1 MAGNIAD
8 YGESLALDY
17 LLGGFKPV
25 YLALYTAA
33 PSDAGGGTEV
43 TTAGGTLYKRLA
55 LAEKLSAAAEGAKK
69 NKVDLVFPV
78 AGANWGEITHF
89 AVLDAESGAANYHW
103 WGPLETA
110 KKIETSDQYF
120 IEANKLVFSLD

>member
-17 LLGGFKPV
+17 LLGGSKAV

-43 TTAGGTLYKRLA
+43 TTAGGTLYARLA
-55 LAEKLSAAAEGAKK
+55 LAGKMSAAGEGAKK
-69 NKVDLVFPV
+69 NNTDLVFPV
-78 AGANWGEITHF
+78 AGANWGEVTHF
-89 AVLDAESGAANYHW
+89 AVLDASSGAANYHW
-103 WGPLETA
+103 WGALEAA

-120 IEANKLVFSLD
+120 IETNKLVFSLD